1 MFTLNPL
8 YSQNQISNNIDS
20 KAVDDLSSWSISLS
34 SDSIELATGTPP
46 CDRNRLMKTGYIR
59 IHHEIFLHLLN
70 TQKINSVEDS
80 SITQYPTPVSNIV
93 IIRTNSVRPLKALLF
108 NTSGQELGRY
118 NLNFG
123 KNQINVKDLPSG
135 WYTLKVYEE
144 ELYLDSFRFVK

>member
-59 IHHEIFLHLLN
+59 IHHEIFLHLFN

-80 SITQYPTPVSNIV
+80 SICKCV
-93 IIRTNSVRPLKALLF
+93 
-108 NTSGQELGRY
+108 
-118 NLNFG
+118 
-123 KNQINVKDLPSG
+123 
-135 WYTLKVYEE
+135 
-144 ELYLDSFRFVK
+144 